1 MKYNSPPTTIDK
13 QIGILESRGMI
24 IADKELATD
33 FLNKVSYYRFVGYAL
48 HYEHFEDRNR
58 THKYKA
64 GTTFEDVVS
73 LYYFDDKL
81 RSILFDAITHVE
93 VAFRTQIC
101 LHMALKTNDS
111 HWQLNKRHV
120 NAQFNHEKFMEEIE
134 KEINRSHEIFIK
146 SYREKYTVPEL
157 PASWMMIEII
167 SFGNWSKLYKS
178 LEDKEVKKDVA
189 DYFNLKPYQL
199 ESWIQ
204 SITAIR
210 NICAHHG
217 RLWNLSLTTQP
228 FITKKMKK
236 VYNPVQQ
243 KKIVVVLDV
252 ISELLKPLNEY
263 DDFIHN
269 LNNLFNQYPHIPIT
283 STGLKIIP
291 INPTLGVRV

>member
-13 QIGILESRGMI
+13 QIEILESRGMI
-24 IADKELATD
+24 IADKKLATE
-33 FLNKVSYYRFVGYAL
+33 FLNKVSYYRFGGYAL

-178 LEDKEVKKDVA
+178 LEDREVKKDVA

-263 DDFIHN
+263 DDFIDN

-283 STGLKIIP
+283 STGLKTIP
-291 INPTLGVRV
+291 INPATGVRV